1 MAAKKT
7 SQPKAPTIKPRMDGY
22 VTKIVPKSI
31 SRARQ
36 DIAAWKAALRQ
47 AEAADNRRRT
57 KLQHIYNDIT
67 LDALLSSQIANRKML
82 TMGAP
87 FSIKTATGE
96 VDEAYTDLLQK
107 SIWINKIMG
116 HIIDSIFY
124 GTTLVELLAE
134 NDTLKPVLIPRQNII
149 PETGTL
155 VFDETETKGIDYRK
169 AREYGIWLLE
179 FGEPTNFGI
188 LNNAV
193 PHVLFKRFAQS
204 CWSELAEI
212 YGIPPRVLKTN
223 TQDPVM
229 LGRAETMMR
238 DMGAASWFII
248 DETEQFEFAKD
259 ATNLTG
265 DVYNNLINL
274 CNNEVSMLISGA
286 VIGQDTVNGNRSKE
300 ESSMKMLYTL
310 MESDMRLVE
319 SYINN
324 LVMKALFQ
332 IGLIPDGLQFTFDP
346 QEDIPQLWTMTK
358 EVLPF
363 MEVDPEWIK
372 LKFGIEVTGTKTQA
386 ATNSPPSEGAGGG
399 KGELGFFD

>member
-36 DIAAWKAALRQ
+36 DIATWKAALRQ
-47 AEAADNRRRT
+47 AEATENRRRT
-57 KLQHIYNDIT
+57 KLHHLYNDIT
-67 LDALLSSQIANRKML
+67 MDALLSSQLANRKML

-96 VDEAYTDLLQK
+96 VDEAFTEMLQK
-107 SIWINKIMG
+107 SIWVNQIIG
-116 HIIDSIFY
+116 FIIDSIFY
-124 GTTLVELLAE
+124 GTTVVEILAE

-155 VFDETETKGIDYRK
+155 LLDETDSQGIDYRK
-169 AREYGIWLLE
+169 AREYRIWLLE
-179 FGEPTNFGI
+179 FGEPNNFGI

-223 TQDPVM
+223 TQDSNM
-229 LGRAETMMR
+229 LSRAETMMR
-238 DMGAASWFII
+238 DMGAASWYII
-248 DETEQFEFAKD
+248 DETESFEFAKD
-259 ATNLTG
+259 AGNLNG

-274 CNNEVSMLISGA
+274 CNNEMSMLVSGA

-319 SYINN
+319 SYMNN
-324 LVMKALFQ
+324 MVMKALFQ
-332 IGLIPDGLQFTFDP
+332 IGILPDGLQFTFDA
-346 QEDIPQLWTMTK
+346 QEDIVQLWTMTK

-386 ATNSPPSEGAGGG
+386 AIPGTGA
-399 KGELGFFD
+399 LSFFD

>member
-1 MAAKKT
+1 M
-7 SQPKAPTIKPRMDGY
+7 
-22 VTKIVPKSI
+22 
-31 SRARQ
+31 
-36 DIAAWKAALRQ
+36 
-47 AEAADNRRRT
+47 
-57 KLQHIYNDIT
+57 
-67 LDALLSSQIANRKML
+67 DALLSSQLANRKML

-96 VDEAYTDLLQK
+96 VDEAFTEMLQK
-107 SIWINKIMG
+107 SIWVNQIIG
-116 HIIDSIFY
+116 FIIDSIFY
-124 GTTLVELLAE
+124 GTTVVEILAE

-155 VFDETETKGIDYRK
+155 LLDETDSQGIDYRK
-169 AREYGIWLLE
+169 AREYRIWLLE
-179 FGEPTNFGI
+179 FGEPNNFGI

-223 TQDPVM
+223 TQDSNM
-229 LGRAETMMR
+229 LSRAETMMR
-238 DMGAASWFII
+238 DMGAASWYII
-248 DETEQFEFAKD
+248 DETESFEFAKD
-259 ATNLTG
+259 AGNLNG

-274 CNNEVSMLISGA
+274 CNNEISMLVSGA

-319 SYINN
+319 SYMNN
-324 LVMKALFQ
+324 MVMKALFQ
-332 IGLIPDGLQFTFDP
+332 IGILPDGLQFTFDA
-346 QEDIPQLWTMTK
+346 QEDIVQLWTMTK

-386 ATNSPPSEGAGGG
+386 AIPGTGA
-399 KGELGFFD
+399 LSFFD